1 MLKTLLLPAEY
12 TSVSHNSLRRNHK
25 NFQIALTGWS
35 VTGELSAFCQ
45 AGAEF
50 QILPSLA

>member
-1 MLKTLLLPAEY
+1 MLKTMLLTAEY
-12 TSVSHNSLRRNHK
+12 TSVSHSSLRRNHE

-35 VTGELSAFCQ
+35 VTGEFSAFCQ
-45 AGAEF
+45 AGAEV